1 MPLRTS
7 SWCRVAIAAFA
18 LAAAERACAQLAAN
32 SPFLPPQAKGP
43 AGPTAGAPLE
53 YRGYI
58 ETPEGVQFRIYDP
71 ARKAGEWIKLNER
84 NQTLDVTAKQHDS
97 GHNTLTVEYQGRTLT
112 LAERESKIVS
122 SGNAAQAM
130 PPPMPMPAVP
140 PMPAAVTQSVVVN
153 PTPAQEQQRL
163 EAVAAEVARRRAL
176 REQATQQINPGVPP
190 QVVAPPQLPRNF
202 PAQPARSLPGQPQ
215 RGSPQNPPGQNQPGT
230 QRTR

>member
-7 SWCRVAIAAFA
+7 TLRRVVLAAIA
-18 LAAAERACAQLAAN
+18 LAAGGRAWAQLAPS
-32 SPFLPPQAKGP
+32 SPFLPAPAKGP

-58 ETPEGVQFRIYDP
+58 ETPEGRQFRLYDP

-84 NQTLDVTAKQHDS
+84 NQTLDATAKQYDS
-97 GHNTLTVEYQGRTLT
+97 GNNTLTVEYQGRTLT
-112 LAERESKIVS
+112 LAGREPKIVS
-122 SGNAAQAM
+122 SGSAPAM
-130 PPPMPMPAVP
+130 PPPMPVAA

-176 REQATQQINPGVPP
+176 REQATQQINQGGPPPGVVPP
-190 QVVAPPQLPRNF
+190 QAP
-202 PAQPARSLPGQPQ
+202 RSFMLPGPPP
-215 RGSPQNPPGQNQPGT
+215 RGSPQGPSGQNQPGT